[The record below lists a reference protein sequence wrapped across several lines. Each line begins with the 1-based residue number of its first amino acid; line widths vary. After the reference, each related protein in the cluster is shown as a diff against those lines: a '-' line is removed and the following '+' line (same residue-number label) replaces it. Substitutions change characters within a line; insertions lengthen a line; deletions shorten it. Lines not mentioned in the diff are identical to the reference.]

1 MSRAAKAHNWAQKAC
16 AEDFMT
22 DETKSKLDRFFSSFS
37 AGLDP
42 LLLLDYDGT
51 LAPFRVDRS
60 KAWPFKGVR
69 EALGRIQAESGTRI
83 VVITGRPACEI
94 SSLLRGHP
102 PVVEQPIEVW
112 GLHGAE
118 RLHTDGRRELEQPAP
133 ETQRM
138 LDKLRE
144 YLRHNNLGGEFE
156 DKPNAA
162 VMHWR
167 GASERTARFIE
178 QRTREIFEPLAARDG
193 LTLLEFESGLELRA
207 GRNKGD
213 AVRVLAEEAP
223 AGTPIAY
230 LGDDYTDEAAFR
242 SVNELH
248 GPHLSV
254 LVKAEKRETDAEI
267 WLRPPS
273 ELRMFLKRWLR
284 GAQAGTDSRGSFAE
298 WSEEEEAYEQA
309 S

>member
-1 MSRAAKAHNWAQKAC
+1 
-16 AEDFMT
+16 MT
-22 DETKSKLDRFFSSFS
+22 NETLSKLNEFFSSF
-37 AGLDP
+37 AGHSEQ

-60 KAWPFKGVR
+60 KAKPFKGVR
-69 EALGRIQAESGTRI
+69 EVLGRIQAAGRTRI
-83 VVITGRPACEI
+83 VVITGRPAREI
-94 SSLLRGHP
+94 SPLLRGYP
-102 PVVEQPIEVW
+102 PVVEQPVEVW
-112 GLHGAE
+112 GLHGSE
-118 RLHTDGRRELEQPAP
+118 RLHPDGKHELEQPAP
-133 ETQRM
+133 ETQRT
-138 LDKLRE
+138 LDQLRE

-167 GASERTARFIE
+167 GASTRTARFIE
-178 QRTREIFEPLAARDG
+178 QRTREIFEPLAARPG

-213 AVRVLAEEAP
+213 AVRALAAEMP
-223 AGTPIAY
+223 KGSPIAY

-242 SVNELH
+242 AVNEYD
-248 GPHLSV
+248 GPRMSA
-254 LVKAEKRETDAEI
+254 LVKPAKRDTAAEV

-273 ELRMFLKRWLR
+273 ELRLFLKLWGKAVAKLS
-284 GAQAGTDSRGSFAE
+284 GKQGDAAE
-298 WSEEEEAYEQA
+298 WSEEEELERA

>member
-1 MSRAAKAHNWAQKAC
+1 MTNETLSR
-16 AEDFMT
+16 
-22 DETKSKLDRFFSSFS
+22 LDQFFGGFV
-37 AGLDP
+37 GDHVP

-60 KAWPFKGVR
+60 KAKPFKGVR
-69 EALGRIQAESGTRI
+69 EVLGRIQAERQTRI

-94 SSLLRGHP
+94 SLLLRGYP
-102 PVVEQPIEVW
+102 PVMEQPVEVW

-118 RLHTDGRRELEQPAP
+118 RLHPDGRREIDEPEP

-138 LDKLRE
+138 LDQVRE
-144 YLRHNNLGGEFE
+144 YLRHHNLGGEFE

-167 GASERTARFIE
+167 GASARTAKFIE
-178 QRTREIFEPLAARDG
+178 QRTREMFEPLAARPG
-193 LTLLEFESGLELRA
+193 LNLLEFESGLELRA

-213 AVRVLAEEAP
+213 AVRALTAEMP
-223 AGTPIAY
+223 AGTPVAY
-230 LGDDYTDEAAFR
+230 LGDDYTDETAFR
-242 SVNELH
+242 AVNEID

-254 LVKAEKRETDAEI
+254 LVKPAKRETEAEV
-267 WLRPPS
+267 WLRPPC
-273 ELRMFLKRWLR
+273 ELRMFLKRWWKAAPKLSNSPD
-284 GAQAGTDSRGSFAE
+284 AAVE
-298 WSEEEEAYEQA
+298 WGVEEELEQA